1 MKRLTAVI
9 SATALTLSA
18 LVAPTAAANDIQYY
32 TARNGVTIPVF
43 KTADGNEGTLVFLNG
58 DGTRR
63 YTTPDGHFIQKITEE
78 VKNENVDSLFLLPPN
93 NQDSWWRTR
102 DVDSWCDAVREYLN
116 TLQTPAIEVAG
127 YSGGAEFIGRHL
139 MLDDTTWVPDNT
151 SFTMIGG
158 GSIGGYSV
166 NPPAPGK
173 EGTKLDWVVGHND
186 TWLREQPTFSARH
199 AAERSETEY
208 KRTGFDNTTLEL
220 VSGDHYNYDFP
231 QILGSSVREMKSS
244 AAPAPQP
251 VAPPAPPAPPAPAP
265 EAPAPAPVPV
275 DPGAPVPPP
284 AEKPA
289 PAPEQKPAPA
299 PAPEQKPAPDKPN
312 KSSDNGDASKD
323 EAALAWGRVW
333 AFLSSLLVLYKGSK

>member
-1 MKRLTAVI
+1 MKRLTA
-9 SATALTLSA
+9 L
-18 LVAPTAAANDIQYY
+18 TAATTVALSLVVTPNASANDVNYF
-32 TARNGVTIPVF
+32 TASNGVTIPVI
-43 KTADGNEGTLVFLNG
+43 KASEGNQGTLVFLNG

-63 YTTPDGHFIQKITEE
+63 YTTPDSHFIQGIVNE

-173 EGTKLDWVVGHND
+173 AGTKLDWVVGHND

-220 VSGDHYNYDFP
+220 VSGDHYNYDFA

-244 AAPAPQP
+244 AAPAP
-251 VAPPAPPAPPAPAP
+251 PAPPAPAP
-265 EAPAPAPVPV
+265 EVPAPAPAPVPV

-284 AEKPA
+284 ADKPA

-299 PAPEQKPAPDKPN
+299 PAPEQKPAPAPEKPKPN
-312 KSSDNGDASKD
+312 KGSDNGDARKD

>member
-1 MKRLTAVI
+1 MKRLTA
-9 SATALTLSA
+9 L
-18 LVAPTAAANDIQYY
+18 TAATTVALSLVVTPNASANDVNYF
-32 TARNGVTIPVF
+32 TASNGVTIPVI
-43 KTADGNEGTLVFLNG
+43 KASEGNQGTLVFLNG

-63 YTTPDGHFIQKITEE
+63 YTTPDSHFIQGIVDE

-139 MLDDTTWVPDNT
+139 MLDETTWVPNNT

-173 EGTKLDWVVGHND
+173 EGTKLDWVVGHHD
-186 TWLREQPTFSARH
+186 TWLRDQPTFSARH

-220 VSGDHYNYDFP
+220 VGGDHYNYDFA

-244 AAPAPQP
+244 AAPAPP
-251 VAPPAPPAPPAPAP
+251 VPPAPPAPAP
-265 EAPAPAPVPV
+265 EAPAPVPEAPA
-275 DPGAPVPPP
+275 PGAPVPPP
-284 AEKPA
+284 ADKPA
-289 PAPEQKPAPA
+289 PAPEKP
-299 PAPEQKPAPDKPN
+299 KPN
-312 KSSDNGDASKD
+312 KGSDNGDARKD

>member
-1 MKRLTAVI
+1 MKRLTA
-9 SATALTLSA
+9 L
-18 LVAPTAAANDIQYY
+18 TAATTVALSLVVTPNASANDVNYF
-32 TARNGVTIPVF
+32 TASNGVTIPVI
-43 KTADGNEGTLVFLNG
+43 KASEGNQGTLVFLNG

-63 YTTPDGHFIQKITEE
+63 YTTPDSHFIQGIADE

-139 MLDDTTWVPDNT
+139 MLDETTWVPNNT

-173 EGTKLDWVVGHND
+173 EGTKLDWVVGHHD
-186 TWLREQPTFSARH
+186 TWLRDQPTFSARH

-220 VSGDHYNYDFP
+220 VGGDHYNYDFA

-244 AAPAPQP
+244 AAPAPP
-251 VAPPAPPAPPAPAP
+251 VPPAPPAPAP
-265 EAPAPAPVPV
+265 EAPAPVPEAPA
-275 DPGAPVPPP
+275 PGAPVPPP
-284 AEKPA
+284 ADKPA
-289 PAPEQKPAPA
+289 PAPEKP
-299 PAPEQKPAPDKPN
+299 KPN
-312 KSSDNGDASKD
+312 KGSDNGDARKD